1 MAIAGGT
8 GTVGRLV
15 AEHARRRGHE
25 PIVLS
30 RSTGIDLMTGE
41 GLDAVLAG
49 VDAVIDVSG
58 SQTLTAAAS
67 VRYFQTTTR
76 MLLEAEQRA
85 GVGHHLALSIVGID
99 RTERGYGYY
108 EGKLAQERAVTD
120 GPVPWTLLRATQFHE
135 FAQQMF
141 DRMKMGPFVLVP
153 TMRSQP
159 VAADE
164 VAARL
169 VELAEGAPAGRVPD
183 LAGPRVE
190 RMADLAR
197 RYGRAA
203 GVPGRV
209 VELSLPGRPG
219 HQMRDGS
226 LLAGTDA
233 QVVGATFTEWLRE
246 RTGSD
251 GESKAARTVGVAG
264 IPIVRA
270 PLPSPPEPSLSNA
283 RELIAGLA
291 DSGHAHHARDHRRGA
306 APGPAHRRGR
316 LPGAAG
322 RGFACAH
329 PHAGG
334 GCRGRRPLSLTRRRG
349 RGGARP
355 GAADAAGRSGDQPE
369 PVAHRGASPG
379 RSHLVR
385 PHRRRRIPDVGD
397 HPHPRLTVREPVRA

>member
-1 MAIAGGT
+1 MGLRIAIAGGT

-15 AEHARRRGHE
+15 TEHARRRGHE

-67 VRYFQTTTR
+67 VRYFQTTTG

-283 RELIAGLA
+283 RELIAGLQTA
-291 DSGHAHHARDHRRGA
+291 GMPITLEITGEERRLAPHIDEA
-306 APGPAHRRGR
+306 AFRVLQEGVS
-316 LPGAAG
+316 LV
-322 RGFACAH
+322 
-329 PHAGG
+329 
-334 GCRGRRPLSLTRRRG
+334 LTRTRG
-349 RGGARP
+349 
-355 GAADAAGRSGDQPE
+355 ADAAAAVRYLSHAVE
-369 PVAHRGASPG
+369 VEVAHGPG
-379 RSHLVR
+379 RPTPQADQATSLSRSRTEVR
-385 PHRRRRIPDVGD
+385 RLGGAISSGPTDDGGFRMSATIPTPD
-397 HPHPRLTVREPVRA
+397 